1 MYKNKRAFGRNKKRS
16 YFKYLFVAMVLVA
29 AYWWYQ
35 ESRYEYFINT
45 PVDPTDTTN
54 ETFIVKDGENT
65 TSVAKNLF
73 ENNLIIDEDAF
84 KKYAKSSGNDTKL
97 IAGRFIIQRNQT
109 IPQVVETITNPRR
122 SEEVITIPEGST
134 VVEIDNT
141 LADKQLISN
150 NDFINAVNEFDDY
163 EKYEFLD
170 REKME
175 KLVHPL
181 EGYLFP
187 DTYFV
192 DPINF
197 YSENLIQLMLQ
208 NFENKLAGE
217 LGKDHDR
224 DFNDIIVMASIV
236 EKEVRTSDDIPIVAG
251 ILWKRLDNGWLLG
264 ADATLL
270 YLAEDRDLDYYD
282 LQEDTP
288 YNTRLNPGLPPG
300 PICNPGL
307 KHIMATIYPE
317 DSEYWYYLTTLD
329 TGEVIYAE
337 TNDQH
342 NQNKREHLY

>member
-1 MYKNKRAFGRNKKRS
+1 MYKKNRAFGRDKKS
-16 YFKYLFVAMVLVA
+16 SHLKYIILAIVLIA

-45 PVDPTDTTN
+45 PVDLTDSEN
-54 ETFIVKDGENT
+54 ITFIIKDGENT
-65 TSVAKNLF
+65 TMVAEKLLEKDLILNKN
-73 ENNLIIDEDAF
+73 AF

-97 IAGRFIIQRNQT
+97 IAGRFVLQRSQT
-109 IPQVVETITNPRR
+109 IPLIVETITNPRR

-134 VVEIDNT
+134 VVDIDNIIT
-141 LADKQLISN
+141 GKQLIN
-150 NDFINAVNEFDDY
+150 KNDFITAVNKFDNY
-163 EKYEFLD
+163 ENYDFLD

-175 KLVHPL
+175 NLIHPL

-208 NFENKLAGE
+208 NFENKLADE
-217 LGKDHDR
+217 LSKEHQR
-224 DFNDIIVMASIV
+224 DFNDIIIMASIV
-236 EKEVRTSDDIPIVAG
+236 EKEVRTSDDIPIVAD
-251 ILWKRLDNGWLLG
+251 ILWKRLDNNWLLG

-270 YLAEDRDLDYYD
+270 YLADDRNLDYYD
-282 LQEDTP
+282 LQENTP
-288 YNTRLNPGLPPG
+288 YNTRINPGLPPG

-307 KHIMATIYPE
+307 KHIMATISPE
-317 DSEYWYYLTTLD
+317 ESDYWYYLTTLD
-329 TGEVIYAE
+329 TGEVIYAQ

-342 NQNKREHLY
+342 NQNKRKYL